1 MERILVIEDHR
12 AVQKALTRLF
22 QSEGYSVL
30 VAADGNFG
38 LEIFRATP
46 PSLVVLD
53 LRLPGS
59 SGEDVCRAMKNE
71 SPSVPVIV
79 LSAKTDVADKVL
91 LLEIGADDYMTK
103 PFSPRELLARVH
115 VALRRSKRAGIAD
128 RLSFGDVSVDFASME
143 ATCGGQPVTLTALE
157 FKVLKYFAQHPRRVV
172 SRHELLEGV
181 WEYKTDPISRTV
193 DSHMK
198 QLRQK
203 LEKDPTSPVHFRTI
217 HGAGYKFVP

>member
-1 MERILVIEDHR
+1 MERILVIEDDR
-12 AVQKALTRLF
+12 AVKKALTRLF

-38 LEIFRATP
+38 LEIFRATT

-115 VALRRSKRAGIAD
+115 VALRRSNRAGIAD

-143 ATCGGQPVTLTALE
+143 ATCGGRPVTLTALE

-181 WEYKTDPISRTV
+181 WGYKTYPISRIV
-193 DSHMK
+193 DSHIK

-203 LEKDPTSPVHFRTI
+203 LEKDPASPVHFRTI

>member
-1 MERILVIEDHR
+1 MERILIIEDHR

-30 VAADGNFG
+30 VAADGNSG
-38 LEIFRATP
+38 LELFRATS

-53 LRLPGS
+53 LRLPGA
-59 SGEDVCRAMKNE
+59 SGEDVCRTIKNE
-71 SPSVPVIV
+71 CPSVSVIV
-79 LSAKTDVADKVL
+79 LSAKADVADKVL
-91 LLEIGADDYMTK
+91 LLEIGADDYVTK

-115 VALRRSKRAGIAD
+115 VALRRSNRAGTAD

-143 ATCGGQPVTLTALE
+143 AMCGGRPVTLTALE

>member
-22 QSEGYSVL
+22 QSEGYSVS
-30 VAADGNFG
+30 VAADGNLG
-38 LEIFRATP
+38 LETFRATP

-79 LSAKTDVADKVL
+79 LSAKTDIADKVL

-103 PFSPRELLARVH
+103 PFSPRELLARVR
-115 VALRRSKRAGIAD
+115 VALRRSNRAAISD

-143 ATCGGQPVTLTALE
+143 ATCGGQPITLTALE
-157 FKVLKYFAQHPRRVV
+157 FKVLKYFTQHPRRVV

-203 LEKDPTSPVHFRTI
+203 LEKNPTCPVHFRTI